1 MFRDI
6 TTLLK
11 DAQGLKDVIKEFY
24 ERYKNEKID
33 LVAGIESRG
42 FILGGA
48 LAHALGKGFVPL
60 RKPGKLPGEKERV
73 EYTTEYSTD
82 AIEIHKDAIKA
93 GDNVLLI
100 DDLIATGGSSI
111 AAAQLI
117 EKLGGK
123 IVECALIVELP
134 ELHGREKLE
143 SKGYKV
149 FSLVS
154 FEGE

>member
-11 DAQGLKDVIKEFY
+11 DAQGLKDVIDEFAK
-24 ERYKNEKID
+24 RYKNEKVD
-33 LVAGIESRG
+33 YVAGIESRG

-48 LAHALGKGFVPL
+48 LAHALGVGFIPL
-60 RKPGKLPGEKERV
+60 RKPGKLPGEKERI

-100 DDLIATGGSSI
+100 DDLLATGGTLL

-123 IVECALIVELP
+123 IVECALIVDLP
-134 ELHGREKLE
+134 ELKGKQKLLE
-143 SKGYKV
+143 KGYKV
-149 FSLVS
+149 FNLVE
-154 FEGE
+154 FEGD